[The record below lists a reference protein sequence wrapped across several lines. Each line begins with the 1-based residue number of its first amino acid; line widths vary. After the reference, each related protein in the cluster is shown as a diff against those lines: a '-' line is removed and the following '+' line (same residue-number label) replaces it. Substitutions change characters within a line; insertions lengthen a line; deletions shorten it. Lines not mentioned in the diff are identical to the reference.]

1 MIALM
6 LSTHTSKQRN
16 LWADKLMDLANLQA
30 IVLVFG
36 QFVSTEL
43 NLKWM
48 ILGITIYIVL
58 GVVSSI
64 ANK

>member
-1 MIALM
+1 MTSM
-6 LSTHTSKQRN
+6 LSTHLSKQRN